1 MIIEQPAVHVET
13 IQSVSNANVS
23 LKITFEFSAMTT
35 TELMGNIKYN
45 MNVTTLG
52 NVSVA
57 TAPQLAIFESTGT
70 YKIPSRIIQKFDS
83 GKLDEFDKWLAIR
96 QSFFLLTVSY

>member
-1 MIIEQPAVHVET
+1 MIIEQAAVHVET

-23 LKITFEFSAMTT
+23 LKITFESSTMTT
-35 TELMGNIKYN
+35 TELIGNIKYN

-52 NVSVA
+52 NISVA

-70 YKIPSRIIQKFDS
+70 RYPV
-83 GKLDEFDKWLAIR
+83 AC
-96 QSFFLLTVSY
+96 TV

>member
-23 LKITFEFSAMTT
+23 LKITFEFSTMTT
-35 TELMGNIKYN
+35 TELIGNIKYN

-57 TAPQLAIFESTGT
+57 TAPQLTIFESTGT
-70 YKIPSRIIQKFDS
+70 RYPVVYTTCTRVWQWKPLMN
-83 GKLDEFDKWLAIR
+83 G
-96 QSFFLLTVSY
+96 